1 MNEPVA
7 FYVKLKPQG
16 SDAALLCRTLRRV
29 FIGYPPWKSDAP
41 LDAPIHQALHD
52 LTTSGYLTAERLDP
66 GCHAR
71 SYRASITGQQNVVS
85 NIGVGSIV
93 LVPRTEHG
101 LVYAARVEGP
111 FTLFDPS
118 AWENDYLALRTAQG
132 LSAEDTDSHVG
143 DVVQG
148 WATSEWTA
156 LPFATLP
163 RWISQCFTR
172 RQTLG
177 LIRSRDGHESPW
189 SILDA
194 IMKGEA
200 KSVAYPTT
208 GDPAEVARRLTDRLS
223 PASFEHLCV
232 DLLRLERP
240 NEYWYHCGGSGDGGA
255 DGIGYAADGTAVA
268 ILQCKLRS
276 PGGTIDDP
284 RTRSDLQ
291 RERTELVV
299 ASLDEIDQ
307 PPANAVVWGP
317 NDVAALLIKH
327 AGRVPIAQTLGVATS
342 WGGHAQRADRRD
354 QEKLS

>member
-52 LTTSGYLTAERLDP
+52 ITTSGYLTAERLDP

-85 NIGVGSIV
+85 NIDVGSIV

-101 LVYAARVEGP
+101 LVYAARVEGT

-200 KSVAYPTT
+200 KPMAYPMTD
-208 GDPAEVARRLTDRLS
+208 DPAEVARRLTDRLS

-268 ILQCKLRS
+268 VLQCKLRN
-276 PGGTIDDP
+276 PGGVIDDP
-284 RTRSDLQ
+284 RTRNDLG
-291 RERTELVV
+291 RERMELVV
-299 ASLDEIDQ
+299 ASLDELDQ
-307 PPANAVVWGP
+307 PPSNAVVWGP
-317 NDVAALLIKH
+317 NDVATLLLKH
-327 AGRVPIAQTLGVATS
+327 SERVPIARTLGVAGT
-342 WGGHAQRADRRD
+342 
-354 QEKLS
+354 